1 MSSYGDV
8 IIIFPYVYPIS
19 HSSPILSSH
28 TIFLLS
34 HHLPRFSL
42 IFIIHPIL
50 LPLSPT
56 FIIYPMFDPMLSS
69 HITII
74 YPIFLSIS
82 HRNIFSKKWIW
93 DLWCIPYFS
102 HTFPDFFP
110 ISVWSLF
117 HVQFIPYFYHT
128 IFPYVSISI
137 IYLIYLPYV
146 LSIIYYLLSYPLSL
160 IFTIYCIPYVFHL
173 YLIMD
178 IW

>member
-93 DLWCIPYFS
+93 DLSCKYPHISIFMMY
-102 HTFPDFFP
+102 P
-110 ISVWSLF
+110 IF
-117 HVQFIPYFYHT
+117 
-128 IFPYVSISI
+128 FPYVSHIFQHVSTIFPRQPPIRSGISGEI
-137 IYLIYLPYV
+137 Q
-146 LSIIYYLLSYPLSL
+146 
-160 IFTIYCIPYVFHL
+160 
-173 YLIMD
+173 
-178 IW
+178 